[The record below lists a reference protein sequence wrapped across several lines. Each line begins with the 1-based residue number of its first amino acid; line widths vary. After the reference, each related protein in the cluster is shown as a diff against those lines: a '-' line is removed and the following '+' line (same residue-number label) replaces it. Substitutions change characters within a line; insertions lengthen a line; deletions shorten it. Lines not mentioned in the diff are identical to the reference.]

1 MSVLY
6 FVGAAVCIAAVILF
20 IICALNESKVTGLYK
35 ALGVYGRLRAYLFID
50 LLFCGIG
57 MILMLPVSV
66 ISSGSFSIEMLF
78 MLVGGIVCILIA
90 IVLYRT
96 ALSRC
101 PIQLRGSLL
110 KNMLVSG
117 MGISLKI
124 AVFIF
129 PVVWTLVT
137 PQFREAVDS
146 HGNRV
151 LIDATGT
158 VYTFTGGRV
167 GQMVDDNLY
176 VKY

>member
-1 MSVLY
+1 MAALY
-6 FVGAAVCIAAVILF
+6 FVGAAACFAVVILF
-20 IICALNESKVTGLYK
+20 IICALKESEVTGLHK

-57 MILMLPVSV
+57 MIILLPVSV
-66 ISSGSFSIEMLF
+66 IGSSSFSKEMLF
-78 MLVGGIVCILIA
+78 MPVGGIICILIA

-101 PIQLRGSLL
+101 PIQLQDSLF
-110 KNMLVSG
+110 KNMLISG
-117 MGISLKI
+117 MGVAMKI

-129 PVVWTLVT
+129 PIVWTLVT

-151 LIDATGT
+151 LIDSTGT
-158 VYTFTGGRV
+158 VYSFGGGRV
-167 GQMVDDNLY
+167 GEMVDDNRY
-176 VKY
+176 VRY